1 MKSIF
6 KNIPK
11 KFWRD
16 VATKIKQ
23 LIVDDMK
30 SGTVQEYVA
39 QKRATSGGALHY
51 SKQYKD
57 SKANNFKRRTV
68 GNAKGS
74 TYTFNAAGDIV
85 NKNLYFQNRKAK
97 YTQKNPTG
105 TGKRLQS
112 YAGKSIVSNKTSQV
126 NMMVTG
132 QTGRGL
138 HLEQILYN
146 GVIMSYMPEDAKKI
160 LGNEDMGRLI
170 TTLSEKN
177 QKIIFQMFSNMLDTI
192 IKTWA
197 REKIVMTV
205 GK

>member
-51 SKQYKD
+51 SKQYKEAKQNSFRRKTTGGAKFSSIKGQKD
-57 SKANNFKRRTV
+57 LFFK
-68 GNAKGS
+68 NP
-74 TYTFNAAGDIV
+74 
-85 NKNLYFQNRKAK
+85 KAK
-97 YTQKNPTG
+97 NNS
-105 TGKRLQS
+105 GKRLSS
-112 YAGKSIVSNKTSQV
+112 YAGVSVVSNKTSQV

-160 LGNEDMGRLI
+160 IGNEDMGRLI